1 MRQRDDEE
9 DDTRLDKWLWA
20 ARFFKTRSL
29 AIQAING
36 GKVRVNDERA
46 KPSKKMLLDMTVT
59 VNLGQVERTVIVRRL
74 SEHRGPAVEA
84 ESLYEETPESVQKR
98 ELYAEQ
104 RKLMAFAPTPDT
116 RPDKKQ
122 RRQLRRVKQQVE

>member
-1 MRQRDDEE
+1 MRHEAED

-29 AIQAING
+29 AIQGING

-46 KPSKKMLLDMTVT
+46 KPSKKLLIGMTVA
-59 VNLGQVERTVIVRRL
+59 VNLGQIEKTVIVRKL
-74 SEHRGPAVEA
+74 SERRGPAVEA
-84 ESLYEETPESVQKR
+84 EALYEETPESVQKR
-98 ELYAEQ
+98 EQHAEQ
-104 RKLMAFAPTPDT
+104 RRLMAFAPTPEG

-122 RRQLRRVKQQVE
+122 RRQLRRVKQQLE

>member
-1 MRQRDDEE
+1 MRHEAED

-36 GKVRVNDERA
+36 GKVRINDERA
-46 KPSKKMLLDMTVT
+46 KPSKKLLVGMTVA
-59 VNLGQVERTVIVRRL
+59 VNLGEIEKTVVVRKL
-74 SEHRGPAVEA
+74 SERRGPAVEA
-84 ESLYEETPESVQKR
+84 EALYQETPESVQKR
-98 ELYAEQ
+98 EMQAEQ
-104 RKLMAFAPTPDT
+104 RKLMAFAPTPEG

-122 RRQLRRVKQQVE
+122 RRQLRRVKQQLE